1 MGQEFFDQYSLLH
14 FAVGIIFAFLEIPLL
29 ISVFVHVL
37 FEFVENTNLGIRF
50 INNYLSWLWPGGK
63 PGPDA
68 VINSIGDTLSFI
80 FGWLFAWVIIKIGEK
95 HKWYLLPSAR
105 ARS

>member
-37 FEFVENTNLGIRF
+37 FEFLENTNMGIHF
-50 INNYLSWLWPGGK
+50 INKCLFWFWPGGK
-63 PGPDA
+63 PKADA
-68 VINSIGDTLSFI
+68 VINSVGDTLSFI
-80 FGWLFAWVIIKIGEK
+80 VGWLFAWLVIKIGEK
-95 HKWYLLPSAR
+95 REWYTL
-105 ARS
+105 